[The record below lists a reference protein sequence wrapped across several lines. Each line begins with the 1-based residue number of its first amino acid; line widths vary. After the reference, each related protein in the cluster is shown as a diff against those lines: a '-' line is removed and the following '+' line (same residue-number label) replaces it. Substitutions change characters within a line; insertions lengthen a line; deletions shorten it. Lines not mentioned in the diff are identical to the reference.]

1 LQRQTLKQ
9 LSVKY
14 SRSISWIVKQRDEYI
29 VDIKVHNPR
38 AVNLVCDATF
48 YGKRKDKLGTLVFKD
63 VESKEILI
71 WKHIQSET
79 IKDYKYLKEELI
91 VLGYTIQ
98 SAILDGKRGL
108 TKAFQD
114 TPIQMCHFH
123 QKKIVQR
130 YITMRPKLEASKEL
144 KKIVSRL
151 TQTTKK
157 NFTQKL
163 DDWYETYKYFLDEKS
178 VSSTTGELHYTH
190 PRIRAAYR
198 SLRTNLPYL
207 FTYKDYKNLSIAN
220 TTNAL
225 EGGVFSHMKNMIS
238 LHRGLS
244 KSMKLNLVDYY
255 LVNYKKK

>member
-1 LQRQTLKQ
+1 M
-9 LSVKY
+9 
-14 SRSISWIVKQRDEYI
+14 KQRDEYI
-29 VDIKVHNPR
+29 VDVKVHRPR

-63 VESKEILI
+63 VASKEILI
-71 WKHIQSET
+71 WKHIESET
-79 IKDYKYLKEELI
+79 IKDYKYLKEVLLS
-91 VLGYTIQ
+91 LGYNIQ
-98 SAILDGKRGL
+98 SATLDGKRGL
-108 TKAFQD
+108 TKAFKD
-114 TPIQMCHFH
+114 IPIQMCHFH

-130 YITMRPKLEASKEL
+130 YITMRPKLEASKAL

-151 TQTTKK
+151 TQTTEK

-163 DDWYETYKYFLDEKS
+163 DDWHETYKDFLDEKS

-207 FTYKDYKNLSIAN
+207 FTYKKYKYLSISN

-225 EGGVFSHMKNMIS
+225 EGGVFSHMKNMIT

-244 KSMKLNLVDYY
+244 KSMKINLVDYY
-255 LVNYKKK
+255 LVNYQK

>member
-1 LQRQTLKQ
+1 MQ
-9 LSVKY
+9 
-14 SRSISWIVKQRDEYI
+14 QRDDYI
-29 VDIKVHNPR
+29 VDEKVHYPR
-38 AVNLVCDATF
+38 VVNLVCDATF
-48 YGKRKDKLGTLVFKD
+48 YGKRKDILGTLVFKD
-63 VESKEILI
+63 AVSKEILI
-71 WKHIQSET
+71 WKHIESEVV
-79 IKDYKYLKEELI
+79 KDYRYLKEELI
-91 VLGYTIQ
+91 ATGYIIVSVT
-98 SAILDGKRGL
+98 LDGKRGL
-108 TKAFQD
+108 YKAFED
-114 TPIQMCHFH
+114 IPIQMYHFH
-123 QKKIVQR
+123 QKKIIQR
-130 YITMRPKLEASKEL
+130 YITMKPKLEASKAL

-151 TQTTKK
+151 TKTTEK

-163 DDWYETYKYFLDEKS
+163 DEWYEEYQSFLDEKS
-178 VSSTTGELHYTH
+178 ISSTTGKLHYTH

-207 FTYKDYKNLSIAN
+207 FTYKNYKNLGIPN

>member
-1 LQRQTLKQ
+1 M
-9 LSVKY
+9 
-14 SRSISWIVKQRDEYI
+14 SWIVKQRDEYI
-29 VDIKVHNPR
+29 VDEKVHNPR

-63 VESKEILI
+63 VVSNEILI
-71 WKHIQSET
+71 WKHIESET
-79 IKDYKYLKEELI
+79 IKDYKYLKEELLQ
-91 VLGYTIQ
+91 LGYTIQ
-98 SAILDGKRGL
+98 SATLDGKRGL
-108 TKAFQD
+108 TKAFKEI
-114 TPIQMCHFH
+114 PIQMYHFH

-130 YITMRPKLEASKEL
+130 YITMRPKLEASIEL

-151 TQTTKK
+151 TQTTEK

-163 DDWYETYKYFLDEKS
+163 DDWYEIYKEFLDEKS

-198 SLRTNLPYL
+198 SLRTNLPCL
-207 FTYKDYKNLSIAN
+207 FTYKNYKKLSISN

-244 KSMKLNLVDYY
+244 KNMKLNLVDYY

>member
-1 LQRQTLKQ
+1 M
-9 LSVKY
+9 
-14 SRSISWIVKQRDEYI
+14 KQRDEYM
-29 VDIKVHNPR
+29 VDYKVHNPR

-71 WKHIQSET
+71 WKHIESEM
-79 IKDYKYLKEELI
+79 IKDYKYLKEELLS
-91 VLGYTIQ
+91 LGYTIQ
-98 SAILDGKRGL
+98 SATLDGKRGL
-108 TKAFQD
+108 TKAFKD
-114 TPIQMCHFH
+114 IPIQMCHFH

-130 YITMRPKLEASKEL
+130 YITMRPKLEASIEL

-151 TQTTKK
+151 THTTEK

-163 DDWYETYKYFLDEKS
+163 DDWYKTYEDFLDEKS

-190 PRIRAAYR
+190 SRIRAAYR
-198 SLRTNLPYL
+198 SLRTNLHYL
-207 FTYKDYKNLSIAN
+207 FTYKNHKNLSISN

-238 LHRGLS
+238 LHRGIS

-255 LVNYKKK
+255 LVNYQK

>member
-14 SRSISWIVKQRDEYI
+14 NRSISWVVKKRDEYI

-48 YGKRKDKLGTLVFKD
+48 YGKRQDKLGTLVFKD

-71 WKHIQSET
+71 WKHIQSE
-79 IKDYKYLKEELI
+79 IVQDYKYLKEELLR
-91 VLGYTIQ
+91 LGYTIQ
-98 SAILDGKRGL
+98 SATLDGKRGL
-108 TKAFQD
+108 TKAFKD

-130 YITMRPKLEASKEL
+130 YITMRPKLDASKDL

-151 TQTTKK
+151 TQTTEK

-163 DDWYETYKYFLDEKS
+163 DDWYGTYKDFLDEKS
-178 VSSTTGELHYTH
+178 VSSTTRELNYTH

-207 FTYKDYKNLSIAN
+207 FTYKNHKNLSISN

-244 KSMKLNLVDYY
+244 KSLKLNLVDYY

>member
-1 LQRQTLKQ
+1 M
-9 LSVKY
+9 
-14 SRSISWIVKQRDEYI
+14 
-29 VDIKVHNPR
+29 
-38 AVNLVCDATF
+38 VCDATF
-48 YGKRKDKLGTLVFKD
+48 YGKKRDKLGTLVFKD
-63 VESKEILI
+63 VETKEILI
-71 WKHIQSET
+71 WKHIESE
-79 IKDYKYLKEELI
+79 IVKDYKYLKEELLG
-91 VLGYTIQ
+91 LGYSIQ
-98 SAILDGKRGL
+98 SVTLDGKRGL
-108 TKAFQD
+108 TKAFKD
-114 TPIQMCHFH
+114 IPIQMCHFH

-130 YITMRPKLEASKEL
+130 YITMKPKLEASQEL

-151 TQTTKK
+151 TQTIEK
-157 NFTQKL
+157 NFTLKL
-163 DDWYETYKYFLDEKS
+163 NNWYENYKDFLDEKS

-207 FTYKDYKNLSIAN
+207 FTYKNHKKLNIQN

-244 KSMKLNLVDYY
+244 KSLKIKLVDYY